1 MMIGS
6 FLEPASSGQC
16 RYYNFWHFHPGGC
29 YLDGT
34 ECARVLVQV
43 ISSYTSRKQ
52 LEDGCIMAE
61 VSLFT
66 LSRITGYVIATQQ
79 CLGASGRSISPDE
92 QNQPTQRC
100 SCGAFRPF

>member
-1 MMIGS
+1 
-6 FLEPASSGQC
+6 
-16 RYYNFWHFHPGGC
+16 
-29 YLDGT
+29 
-34 ECARVLVQV
+34 
-43 ISSYTSRKQ
+43 
-52 LEDGCIMAE
+52 MAE

-79 CLGASGRSISPDE
+79 CLDASGRSVSPDE